1 MKNKLTI
8 GQWLE
13 RELSKII
20 LTEPWGEYEPCDD
33 NDDWKMHLP
42 V

>member
-1 MKNKLTI
+1 MKTKNTI

-13 RELSKII
+13 RKLSQII
-20 LTEPWGEYEPCDD
+20 LTEPWGEYGPWDD